1 MASAPIDNHRA
12 PACNGH
18 PLRGRLQRHVMFGL
32 RSDLPDGH
40 VLVGQEYLQL
50 VFGVVRYI
58 SRYQGPHP
66 ASESA
71 MVLDTIL
78 EISVGSPNRGFGDL
92 LVQGGNPNQLHQPS
106 RLIKRVASILRFL
119 QNIVHV
125 RHRDGGREPL
135 DSVLLQE
142 REETKSDF
150 VMRLALYE

>member
-1 MASAPIDNHRA
+1 MASAPLDSHRA
-12 PACNGH
+12 PACNGR
-18 PLRGRLQRHVMFGL
+18 PLGGQLQRHIIFGL
-32 RSDLPDGH
+32 WFDLPDGH

-58 SRYQGPHP
+58 ARYQGSHP

-71 MVLDTIL
+71 VVLDTIL

-92 LVQGGNPNQLHQPS
+92 LVQGGNPNQLYQPS

-125 RHRDGGREPL
+125 RHRDRGREPL

-142 REETKSDF
+142 REETKSNP
-150 VMRLALYE
+150 VMRLASYE